1 MAIARG
7 SAAAVLA
14 LVACV
19 PLPLRASSPGYPV
32 LEGVVVDG
40 SGAPLSGADVRLT
53 AGSSSATTR
62 TDARGRFVLELPDG
76 EPISLSVEMAGFR
89 RSERT
94 VARLDIEMEV
104 KIALEP
110 APVTE
115 KLVVTAR
122 RGPARLGDTAA
133 SVVVISR
140 DDLESS
146 AAPTVDGVLRHVPGF
161 ALFRRSG
168 SRTANPTAQGVSLRG
183 TGASG
188 ASRAIVLADG
198 VPLNDPF
205 GGWVYWGRVPRASL
219 ERVEVMRGGA
229 SDVWGSG
236 ALSGAIQLVRRETD
250 LPAVIALDASG
261 GSQGTNDASLFSA
274 LRMGAYRASFSAEAL
289 TTDGYVPI
297 EPDSRGSVDVEAGSR
312 RAAAELA
319 LERRDGSGR
328 LFVRGSLFDED
339 RENGTPLQ
347 VNDTRLAHVS
357 VGGDR
362 HLPNGSLSL
371 RAWGSDQSY
380 NQSFSAVSTDRG
392 SERLTRLQAV
402 PSDAL
407 GLGGEWRA
415 SFGSHAL
422 TAGLEGRRVRGESRE
437 EVFGAASRSFIT
449 AGGEEIS
456 GSLFL
461 EDVFAAGE
469 RASLTGTLRLDS
481 RENRNGRLSTR
492 ASASADPVSLRF
504 GDRHDTAWSPRL
516 AFLYRA
522 GSSLTLS
529 ASAYRSFRA
538 PSLNELYRSF
548 RVGNVETLAN
558 EGLDAE
564 RLSGIEGGAMLSSG
578 RVFLR
583 TTAFWMEIDD
593 AIANV
598 TLEATP
604 TLITRQR
611 ENLGRIRSRGVELD
625 LESRLGRSWK
635 LSAGYLF
642 VDSAVTAA
650 RAAPELV
657 GLRTPQVARHQ
668 GSFELSFEDPRIVRA
683 ALQARWLGRQ
693 FEDDQNRLPLDPSL
707 AVDVFLSRAVI
718 AGLDAFVA
726 AENVFDERSDVGRTP
741 VRTIGP
747 PRALR
752 AGLRLR
758 LPGEFP

>member
-1 MAIARG
+1 LTAIARG
-7 SAAAVLA
+7 SAAALLA
-14 LVACV
+14 FVACAPS
-19 PLPLRASSPGYPV
+19 PLLARPSDHPV

-40 SGAPLSGADVRLT
+40 FGAPLPRADVRLI

-62 TDARGRFVLELPDG
+62 TDARGRFALEVPEG
-76 EPISLSVEMAGFR
+76 EPISLSVERAGFR

-94 VARLDIEMEV
+94 VARQDLEKEV

-115 KLVVTAR
+115 EVVVTAR

-146 AAPTVDGVLRHVPGF
+146 AAPALDDVLRQVPGF

-188 ASRAIVLADG
+188 ASRAVVLVDG

-219 ERVEVMRGGA
+219 ERVEVLRGGA

-250 LPAVIALDASG
+250 LPAVITLDASG
-261 GSQGTNDASLFSA
+261 GSQATGDASLFSA
-274 LRMGAYRASFSAEAL
+274 LRLGVYSASFSAEAL
-289 TTDGYVPI
+289 TTDGYVPV
-297 EPDSRGSVDVEAGSR
+297 EPSSRGSVDVEAGSR
-312 RAAAELA
+312 RTAADLA

-328 LFVRGSLFDED
+328 FFLRGSLFDED

-347 VNDTRLAHVS
+347 VNDTRIAHVS

-362 HLPNGSLSL
+362 RLPNGSLSL

-380 NQSFSAVSTDRG
+380 HQSFSAIAADRG
-392 SERLTRLQAV
+392 SERLTRLQEV
-402 PSDAL
+402 PSEAL
-407 GLGGEWRA
+407 GLSGEWRR
-415 SFGSHAL
+415 SFESHAL
-422 TAGLEGRRVRGESRE
+422 TAGLEGRRVRGETRE
-437 EVFGAASRSFIT
+437 EIFGAGSRSFVT

-456 GSLFL
+456 GALFL
-461 EDVFAAGE
+461 EDVFAASE
-469 RASLTGTLRLDS
+469 RVTLTGTLRLDS
-481 RENRNGRLSTR
+481 WENRNGRQSMR
-492 ASASADPVSLRF
+492 AAAGTDPVSTRF
-504 GDRHDTAWSPRL
+504 EDRHETAWSPRL
-516 AFLYRA
+516 TFLYRA
-522 GSSLTLS
+522 SSSLTLS
-529 ASAYRSFRA
+529 ASACRSFRA
-538 PSLNELYRSF
+538 PTLNELYRSF

-558 EGLDAE
+558 ESLDAE
-564 RLSGIEGGAMLSSG
+564 RLSGMEGGAMLSSA
-578 RVFLR
+578 RVFVR
-583 TTAFWMEIDD
+583 AAAFWMEIDD

-598 TLEATP
+598 TLETTP
-604 TLITRQR
+604 TLVTRQR

-625 LESRLGRSWK
+625 LESRLGRAWK
-635 LSAGYLF
+635 LAAGYLF
-642 VDSAVTAA
+642 VDSAVAAA

-668 GSFELSFEDPRIVRA
+668 GSLELAFDDPRVVRA
-683 ALQARWLGRQ
+683 ALRARWLGRQ
-693 FEDDQNRLPLDPSL
+693 FEDDQNRLPLDPYFT
-707 AVDVFLSRAVI
+707 VDAFLSRSVI

-747 PRALR
+747 PRTLR
-752 AGLRLR
+752 AGFRLR
-758 LPGEFP
+758 LPG

>member
-1 MAIARG
+1 LTGIARG
-7 SAAAVLA
+7 PAAAL
-14 LVACV
+14 LLFVACA
-19 PLPLRASSPGYPV
+19 PFPLRARSPDRPV

-40 SGAPLSGADVRLT
+40 SAAPLPGTGVRLT

-62 TDARGRFVLELPDG
+62 TDARGRFAVEVPDG
-76 EPISLSVEMAGFR
+76 EPISLSVEKAGFR

-94 VARLDIEMEV
+94 VSRQDLEKEV

-115 KLVVTAR
+115 EVVVTAR

-140 DDLESS
+140 DDLES
-146 AAPTVDGVLRHVPGF
+146 AAPTLDDALRQVPGF

-168 SRTANPTAQGVSLRG
+168 SRTANPTVQGVSLRG

-188 ASRAIVLADG
+188 ASRAVVLADG

-219 ERVEVMRGGA
+219 ERVEVLRGGV

-236 ALSGAIQLVRRETD
+236 ALSGAIHLVRRDSE
-250 LPAVIALDASG
+250 LPAALAFDASG
-261 GSQGTNDASLFSA
+261 GSLRTGEASLFSA
-274 LRMGAYRASFSAEAL
+274 LKVGLLRARFSAEAL
-289 TTDGYVPI
+289 TTDGYVPV

-312 RAAAELA
+312 RAAADLA

-328 LFVRGSLFDED
+328 FFLRGSLFDED
-339 RENGTPLQ
+339 RENGTPFQ
-347 VNDTRLAHVS
+347 VNDTRIKHVS

-362 HLPNGSLSL
+362 RLPNGSLSL
-371 RAWGSDQSY
+371 RAWVSDQSY
-380 NQSFSAVSTDRG
+380 HQTFSAIAADRG
-392 SERLTRLQAV
+392 SERPTRLQEV
-402 PSDAL
+402 PSEAL
-407 GLGGEWRA
+407 GLSGEWSR

-422 TAGLEGRRVRGESRE
+422 TAGLVGRRVRGESRE
-437 EVFGAASRSFIT
+437 EVFGAGSRSFVT

-456 GSLFL
+456 GALFL
-461 EDVFAAGE
+461 EDVFAAAE
-469 RASLTGTLRLDS
+469 RVTLTGTLRLDS
-481 RENRNGRLSTR
+481 WENRNARRSIR
-492 ASASADPVSLRF
+492 AAAGADPVSTRF
-504 GDRHDTAWSPRL
+504 EDRHDTAWSPRL
-516 AFLYRA
+516 TLLYRA
-522 GSSLTLS
+522 SSSLTLS

-538 PSLNELYRSF
+538 PTLNELYRSF

-564 RLSGIEGGAMLSSG
+564 RLSGMEGGAMLSTG
-578 RVFLR
+578 RVFVR
-583 TTAFWMEIDD
+583 AAAFWMEIDD

-598 TLEATP
+598 TLETTP
-604 TLITRQR
+604 TLVTRQR

-625 LESRLGRSWK
+625 FESRLGRAWK

-642 VDSAVTAA
+642 ADSAVVSS

-668 GSFELSFEDPRIVRA
+668 GSLELVFDDSRIVRA

-693 FEDDQNRLPLDPSL
+693 FEDDQNRLPLDPYFT
-707 AVDVFLSRAVI
+707 VDVFLSRSVI
-718 AGLDAFVA
+718 AGLDAFAA
-726 AENVFDERSDVGRTP
+726 AENVFGERSDVGRTP

-747 PRALR
+747 PRTLR

-758 LPGEFP
+758 LPG